1 MKSVL
6 SRVRRFLFWTVLLL
20 VAAYISWGRFEAWR
34 LSRVIA
40 DIQARGEPVDY
51 SYWYAKQVTAEQ
63 REAASLYARAADYAT
78 EAESGQQYR
87 AAQID
92 VDLPSGPVLT
102 LADIAA
108 VYRPDAPAMQLLDR
122 ATPMDFTEFG
132 EDTRGLFDNQ
142 IPLQALGAQACL
154 RADLIA
160 ARRGDGDA
168 AAAALIP
175 CVRLQRTLLGHY
187 RSQHAARLLGSFR
200 ILFRHTVPSD
210 ASLAALQRA
219 FADWPDEEVIER
231 GLLQDRAYFLSFL
244 DGRSGSFGEA
254 VMKTLSQPLLTNVT
268 RRRLDSYEEP
278 LALARMPA
286 KERRERIA
294 ARRRAPIQTK
304 GHFLDKLTGPVWYS
318 SVSFEA
324 ARLDLAARQIMTTV
338 LAVERYRRAHHG
350 TRPPS
355 LATLVPAALTAVP
368 EDPFSEGAGQP
379 ITYRSDPD
387 GYVIYTL
394 DSNRRDDGGAFY
406 GHGAAVTKHVGPQS
420 PRDVGIRVPLAPRV
434 H

>member
-1 MKSVL
+1 MRSGL

-20 VAAYISWGRFEAWR
+20 VVAYISWGRIEAWR
-34 LSRVIA
+34 LSRAVA

-63 REAASLYARAADYAT
+63 RESASLYARAAEFAS

-87 AAQID
+87 ASQID

-108 VYRPDAPAMQLLDR
+108 SYRPDAPAMQLLDR

-132 EDTRGLFDNQ
+132 EDNRGLYDNQ

-154 RADLIA
+154 RADVLA
-160 ARRGDGDA
+160 AHGDA
-168 AAAALIP
+168 EGAVAALVP
-175 CVRLQRTLLGHY
+175 CLRLQRTLLPPY

-210 ASLAALQRA
+210 ASLTALQRA
-219 FADWPDEEVIER
+219 VADWPDEEVILR
-231 GLLQDRAYFLSFL
+231 GLLQDRAHFIGFLEVPS
-244 DGRSGSFGEA
+244 RSFGEA
-254 VMKTLSQPLLTNVT
+254 VMKTLTQPLLSNVT
-268 RRRLDSYEEP
+268 RRRLDSYQEP

-294 ARRRAPIQTK
+294 AMRRAPVQTK
-304 GHFLDKLTGPVWYS
+304 RHFLDKFTGPVWYS
-318 SVSFEA
+318 TISFEA

-350 TRPPS
+350 TLPPS
-355 LATLVPAALTAVP
+355 LATLVPAVLTAVP